1 MFFVRAVK
9 VALTALAANKLRSTL
24 AVLGIIIGVAA
35 VIMVVAMGR
44 GAQAK
49 VEESITKMGVNM
61 VFVYPGAVSK
71 GASGAKTSSAE
82 TLCLEDCDAIARIS
96 HVAAVAPEVRR
107 SYQIKYMN
115 RNEAAQVI
123 GTTPSHLQIRNFKV
137 EHGTYFDKSA
147 IIGRLRVCVMGANIA
162 RKLFGAIDPVGRMIQ
177 IDRKNFQV
185 MGVLEDKG
193 GDSWVGLD
201 DSVYVPVTTALYRLF
216 NRRHLSQIT
225 ISVDAE
231 EHIDDVLTLVDA
243 EMMKQHKIKGN
254 AEPDFI
260 VRSMNEWR
268 QRMQES
274 TGAFTMLLMGIA
286 MVSLLVGGIGIMNIM
301 LVSVTERTREIGIRK
316 AIGAK
321 RRDILK
327 QFLIESMTISLMGG
341 ILGILAGVAGAQW
354 IPSLPIWKAM
364 SSGGEWQSVISPW
377 SIIVSFGFSCI
388 VGIFFGLYP
397 ALKASRLN
405 PVEALRYE

>member
-1 MFFVRAVK
+1 MFFLRAFK

-24 AVLGIIIGVAA
+24 AVLGIVIGVSA
-35 VIMVVAMGR
+35 VIMMIAMGK

-49 VEESITKMGVNM
+49 VEESITKMGVNLI
-61 VFVYPGAVSK
+61 FVYPGAVSK
-71 GASGAKTSSAE
+71 GTSGARTQTAE
-82 TLCLEDCDAIARIS
+82 TLSLEDVDAVGKLP

-107 SYQIKYMN
+107 SYQVKYMN

-123 GTTPSHLQIRNFKV
+123 GTTPSHMVIRNFKV
-137 EHGTYFDKSA
+137 DHGVYFDKSA
-147 IIGRLRVCVMGANIA
+147 IIGRLRVCVMGASIA
-162 RKLFGAIDPVGRMIQ
+162 RKLFGGIDPVGRMIQ
-177 IDRKNFQV
+177 VDRKNFQV
-185 MGVLEDKG
+185 LGVLEDKG

-225 ISVDAE
+225 VSVDTE
-231 EHIDDVLTLVDA
+231 DHIDETMDVLEA
-243 EMMKQHKIKGN
+243 EMMKLHRIKGRM
-254 AEPDFI
+254 EPDFLI
-260 VRSMNEWR
+260 RSMNEWR

-274 TGAFTMLLMGIA
+274 TGAFTMLLMSIA
-286 MVSLLVGGIGIMNIM
+286 AVSLLVGGIGIMNIM

-321 RRDILK
+321 RRGILK
-327 QFLIESMTISLMGG
+327 QFLIESMTISLIGG
-341 ILGILAGVAGAQW
+341 LLGIAFGIAGAQI
-354 IPSLPIWKAM
+354 IPRLPLWKAM
-364 SSGGEWQSVISPW
+364 SSGGEWESVISPM
-377 SIIVSFGFSCI
+377 SVVVSFGFSCA

>member
-1 MFFVRAVK
+1 MFFVRAFK
-9 VALTALAANKLRSTL
+9 VALSALAANKLRSTL
-24 AVLGIIIGVAA
+24 AVLGIVIGVSA
-35 VIMVVAMGR
+35 VIMMIAMGR

-49 VEESITKMGVNM
+49 VEEGITKMGVNM
-61 VFVYPGAVSK
+61 IFVYPGAVSK
-71 GASGAKTSSAE
+71 GSSGAKTSTAE
-82 TLCLEDCDAIARIS
+82 TLCLEDVDAIGKIP

-123 GTTPSHLQIRNFKV
+123 GTTPSHLPIRNFSV
-137 EHGTYFDKSA
+137 EHGTYFDKAA
-147 IIGRLRVCVMGANIA
+147 ILGRVRVAVLGANIA
-162 RKLFGAIDPVGRMIQ
+162 RKLFGGIDPVGRMIQ

-185 MGVLEDKG
+185 LGVLEDKG

-225 ISVDAE
+225 ISVDAQE
-231 EHIDDVLTLVDA
+231 NIDATMDLVDA
-243 EMMKQHKIKGN
+243 EMMKLHKIKSN
-254 AEPDFI
+254 QEPDYL

-268 QRMQES
+268 QRVQES
-274 TGAFTMLLMGIA
+274 TGAFTILLMSIA
-286 MVSLLVGGIGIMNIM
+286 SVSLLVGGIGIMNIM

-327 QFLIESMTISLMGG
+327 QFLIEAMTISLMGG
-341 ILGILAGVAGAQW
+341 LLGIVLGIAGAQI
-354 IPSLPIWKAM
+354 IPKLPIWKAM
-364 SSGGEWQSVISPW
+364 SNGGEWESRISYE
-377 SIIVSFGFSCI
+377 SIIVSFVFSCA